1 MNVTSGPFRGRRTG
15 AAIAISVL
23 LLTLA
28 SCSEDEPEREYSL
41 PRTACGTA
49 VDTQA
54 LAKFLPPGKKV
65 STEVTVASSKAN
77 RCAVSVD
84 GKRVVYTAQEW
95 WNDMSVLEFAK
106 GLTLDKVAHQT
117 EDGRFAYSGNQ
128 AFGKTEGCRNS
139 RGQVLYTAVQ
149 ASGSKHSDVAAM
161 KQLITKYTDAVQRSG
176 VCH

>member
-1 MNVTSGPFRGRRTG
+1 MNVTSGPFWGRRTR
-15 AAIAISVL
+15 AAIAVSVL

-49 VDTQA
+49 IDAEA
-54 LAKFLPPGKKV
+54 LAEFLPPGKKV
-65 STEVTVASSKAN
+65 STDVTVASAKAT

-106 GLTLDKVAHQT
+106 GLTLEKVGHQT

-128 AFGKTEGCRNS
+128 AFGKTEGCHNS
-139 RGQVLYTAVQ
+139 RGQVLYTAVL
-149 ASGSKHSDVAAM
+149 ATGSKHSDAAAM
-161 KQLITKYTDAVQRSG
+161 KQLITKYTETVQRSG

>member
-1 MNVTSGPFRGRRTG
+1 MNVTSGPFPGRRTG
-15 AAIAISVL
+15 AAIAVSVL

-41 PRTACGTA
+41 PRTACGTTIDA
-49 VDTQA
+49 EA

-65 STEVTVASSKAN
+65 STEVTVASAKAT

-95 WNDMSVLEFAK
+95 WNDMSVLQFAK
-106 GLTLDKVAHQT
+106 GLTLDKVGQQT

-139 RGQVLYTAVQ
+139 RDQILYTAVL
-149 ASGSKHSDVAAM
+149 ATDSEHSDAAAM
-161 KQLITKYTDAVQRSG
+161 KQLITKYTEAVQRSG
-176 VCH
+176 ACH

>member
-1 MNVTSGPFRGRRTG
+1 MSVNSGLFQGRRPG
-15 AAIAISVL
+15 AAIAVSVL
-23 LLTLA
+23 LFALA

-41 PRTACGTA
+41 PRTVCGTA
-49 VDTQA
+49 IDAEA

-65 STEVTVASSKAN
+65 STEVTASSSKAT

-106 GLTLDKVAHQT
+106 GLTLDKVEHQT
-117 EDGRFAYSGNQ
+117 EDNRYAYSGNQ
-128 AFGKTEGCRNS
+128 AFGKTEDCRNS
-139 RGQVLYTAVQ
+139 LDQVLYTAVL
-149 ASGSKHSDVAAM
+149 ATGSKHSDAAAM
-161 KQLITKYTDAVQRSG
+161 KQLITKYTEAVQRSG